1 MELGL
6 PEQCRAAHI
15 RTVGSGGGPEALE
28 LTTLPLPWEGLGR
41 GDVMLR
47 VAAAGVNEH
56 DVQQRRGHWPHPPS
70 HSSLPG
76 LEVAGRVVALGGGV
90 EGQPRLG
97 DTVCAL
103 VRGGGYAEY
112 AIAPA
117 LHCQRIPP
125 GLSAA
130 QAACLPLAL
139 SSWAAEGALPP
150 QPGGLLEPCLFH
162 ETQPTVPLSPL
173 PELHAAATALLQQGA
188 LTIAIDSAWALED
201 ADHAHRRLESGEAQ
215 GRVVLLL
222 EAPEDTQ
229 PGRSTTK

>member
-1 MELGL
+1 MEPGL
-6 PEQCRAAHI
+6 PEQCRAVHI

-28 LTTLPLPWEGLGR
+28 LTALPLPWEELGR

-47 VAAAGVNEH
+47 VAAAGVNVH

-117 LHCQRIPP
+117 LHCLPVPP
-125 GLSAA
+125 GLSPA

-139 SSWAAEGALPP
+139 SSWAADAALPL
-150 QPGGLLEPCLFH
+150 QLGGLLEPCRFH
-162 ETQPTVPLSPL
+162 ETQPTTPLRPL
-173 PELHAAATALLQQGA
+173 PELHAATTALLQQGA

-201 ADHAHRRLESGEAQ
+201 ADHAHRRFESGEAQ

-229 PGRSTTK
+229 S